1 MQTSIN
7 PPAVLFWA
15 IIRMVLGIA
24 QMTGGI
30 ATAVLLFRL
39 GAAAETVV
47 ALSITMGVTVL
58 SILLFR
64 VLKLHEK
71 GPS

>member
-1 MQTSIN
+1 MHASVN

-15 IIRMVLGIA
+15 IVRMVLGIA
-24 QMTGGI
+24 QMAGAI

-39 GAAAETVV
+39 GAATATVV

-58 SILLFR
+58 SILVFR
-64 VLKLHEK
+64 VLKVQGK
-71 GPS
+71 GPP